1 MADKIVLDRETFKTL
16 ASETRLGLLK
26 SLDGKEV
33 NLSDLSR
40 EMEMNK
46 ATLLEHLNIMIGNDL
61 VKRVEKE
68 GRKFVYYKLT
78 YKGSGILHPERT
90 WVTVMLGGA
99 VMALAGGIWSML
111 SYMNPV
117 APAPELG
124 APAMKSIDAGSAPA
138 GTQAP
143 VMMYVS
149 IALFAV
155 CVALIIFAAW
165 IRKRKRLEVEKTF
178 AEKINNP

>member
-1 MADKIVLDRETFKTL
+1 
-16 ASETRLGLLK
+16 
-26 SLDGKEV
+26 
-33 NLSDLSR
+33 
-40 EMEMNK
+40 MEMNK

-90 WVTVMLGGA
+90 WVTVMLCGA

-124 APAMKSIDAGSAPA
+124 APIKAADAGSASA
-138 GTQAP
+138 GTQTP
-143 VMMYVS
+143 VMIYIS

-165 IRKRKRLEVEKTF
+165 IRKRKRLEVEKAF